1 MNRRTR
7 IGLSGHA
14 LAAVM
19 LLAGSALAG
28 RGAARDDHGAE
39 VARPAILVFAAA
51 SLTDVLEKLG
61 ADFGKSTGIGV
72 KFVFAASSVLARQIE
87 AGAPADIFFSADRD
101 WMDYLQTRKLIQAE
115 SRRDLLGNQLVLVAP
130 AASTLSLKIAPQ
142 FELAA
147 ALGGKGRLA
156 TGDPD
161 SVPAGRYARASLT
174 TLGVWN
180 SVADRLVRAENV
192 RAALAFVERG
202 EVPLGIVYRT
212 DALSDKG
219 VRIVDT
225 FPAGSHPP
233 ITYPIALTVGAKSVA
248 AQFADYL
255 GKPAVGAVFVRYG
268 FTALTLEGSPSP

>member
-1 MNRRTR
+1 MNRRSR
-7 IGLSGHA
+7 IGLSAYA

-19 LLAGSALAG
+19 LLARTAWAG
-28 RGAARDDHGAE
+28 PGPSQDDHGVE

-51 SLTDVLEKLG
+51 SLTEVLEKLG

-87 AGAPADIFFSADRD
+87 AGAPADIFLSADLD

-115 SRRDLLGNQLVLVAP
+115 SRRDLLGNRLVLVAP
-130 AASTLSLKIAPQ
+130 AASTLTLKIAPQ

-147 ALGGKGRLA
+147 ALGKGRLA

-161 SVPAGRYARASLT
+161 SVPAGRYARAALT
-174 TLGVWN
+174 TLGVW
-180 SVADRLVRAENV
+180 SRVSDHIVRAENV

-225 FPAGSHPP
+225 FPAESHPP

-268 FTALTLEGSPSP
+268 FTALTLERSPSP

>member
-1 MNRRTR
+1 
-7 IGLSGHA
+7 
-14 LAAVM
+14 M
-19 LLAGSALAG
+19 LLARTAWAAPGSTQ
-28 RGAARDDHGAE
+28 DDHGVE

-72 KFVFAASSVLARQIE
+72 KFVFAASSILARQIE
-87 AGAPADIFFSADRD
+87 AGASADIFFSADRD
-101 WMDYLQTRKLIQAE
+101 SMDYLQTRKLIQAE
-115 SRRDLLGNQLVLVAP
+115 SRRDLLGNRLVLIAP
-130 AASTLSLKIAPQ
+130 AASTLNLKIAPH

-147 ALGGKGRLA
+147 ALGKGRLA

-161 SVPAGRYARASLT
+161 SVPIGRYARAALS

-180 SVADRLVRAENV
+180 SVADRIVRAENA
-192 RAALAFVERG
+192 RAALAFVERS

-212 DALSDKG
+212 DALIDKG

-225 FPAGSHPP
+225 FPTESHPP
-233 ITYPIALTVGAKSVA
+233 ISYPIALTVGAKSVA

-268 FTALTLEGSPSP
+268 FILLH